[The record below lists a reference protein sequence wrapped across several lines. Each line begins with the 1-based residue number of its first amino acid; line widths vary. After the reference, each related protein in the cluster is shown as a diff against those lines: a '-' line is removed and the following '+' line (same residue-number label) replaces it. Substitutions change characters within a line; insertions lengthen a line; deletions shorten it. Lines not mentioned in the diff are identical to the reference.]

1 VTVGAENLEAIGPDS
16 SFAPLSVKPFCKFSL
31 QNLLVLM
38 PVIVDVVYL
47 KKNEAR
53 FFAARTPSA
62 IVIYDESASF
72 RFSL

>member
-1 VTVGAENLEAIGPDS
+1 MTVGAENLEAIGPDS
-16 SFAPLSVKPFCKFSL
+16 SFAPLSVKPFC
-31 QNLLVLM
+31 NLLVLM

-62 IVIYDESASF
+62 IVIHH
-72 RFSL
+72 